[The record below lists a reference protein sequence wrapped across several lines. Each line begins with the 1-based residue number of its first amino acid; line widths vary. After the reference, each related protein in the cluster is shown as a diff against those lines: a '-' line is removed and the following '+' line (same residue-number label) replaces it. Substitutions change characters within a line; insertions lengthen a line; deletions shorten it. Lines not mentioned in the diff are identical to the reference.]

1 MAADMRGS
9 QIKMRKMR
17 RIKRTEKSSCQ
28 KKTGAWSAGK
38 RDGSSVFDL
47 IYARLTNGLILI
59 IDKIEG
65 RVAKDARGTILFDN
79 DAIVI
84 HKKLNRIRT
93 VPDIQHFADV

>member
-1 MAADMRGS
+1 MG
-9 QIKMRKMR
+9 
-17 RIKRTEKSSCQ
+17 
-28 KKTGAWSAGK
+28 SAGK
-38 RDGSSVFDL
+38 RDGSFVFDL

-59 IDKIEG
+59 VDKIEG

-84 HKKLNRIRT
+84 HKKFNRIRT